1 MNSLHMDGRD
11 RKLHLSKKD
20 CWVAGVC
27 GGLGEKFGIDPDI
40 LRIALVVLFLC
51 PHFPAGLIY
60 LFLCICMPSE
70 D

>member
-1 MNSLHMDGRD
+1 MDGRD

-20 CWVAGVC
+20 CWIAGVC
-27 GGLGEKFGIDPDI
+27 GGLGEKYGIDSDI
-40 LRIALVVLFLC
+40 LRIVTVVLFLC

-60 LFLCICMPSE
+60 LILWICMPLPSE

>member
-1 MNSLHMDGRD
+1 MDGRD

-40 LRIALVVLFLC
+40 LRIVTVVLFLC

-60 LFLCICMPSE
+60 LILWVCMPSE
-70 D
+70 NKN